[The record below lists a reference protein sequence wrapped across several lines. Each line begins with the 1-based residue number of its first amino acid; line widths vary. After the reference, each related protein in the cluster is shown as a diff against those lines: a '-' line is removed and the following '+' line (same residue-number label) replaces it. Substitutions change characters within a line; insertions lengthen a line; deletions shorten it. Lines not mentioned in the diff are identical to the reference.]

1 MTIYV
6 VTIVETHTGFKCF
19 ESEEDARNWMK
30 NPEEDYEDITWTNC
44 DIEEMELKEETE

>member
-6 VTIVETHTGFKCF
+6 VTIVEIRLVLSALNLKKML
-19 ESEEDARNWMK
+19 EIDE

-44 DIEEMELKEETE
+44 DIEETT